1 MKLCETVMKPHETTK
16 PGKFSNSK
24 SCLLLQAVQ
33 QQQTTRFDVSKW
45 HYLEIY
51 IGKQRKRGRQIY
63 IYSAPGDPVKSL
75 QIFGLKVEGQP
86 RDSQNRFFHRASSS
100 DFLLGCCHYLPL
112 HYFGP
117 RTFPEWIG
125 DVLEGLRRL
134 TSLSDPR
141 ECLTYI

>member
-33 QQQTTRFDVSKW
+33 QQQTTFDVSKW

-86 RDSQNRFFHRASSS
+86 RDSQKSS
-100 DFLLGCCHYLPL
+100 FI
-112 HYFGP
+112 
-117 RTFPEWIG
+117 EQAA
-125 DVLEGLRRL
+125 L
-134 TSLSDPR
+134 TSYWGVAIICPCTTLDQEPFQNGQGMFLRVSGG
-141 ECLTYI
+141 